1 MMCVYV
7 QCVCHSESQGTTSAV
22 SVTDSPP
29 KMTTQTQSVANKS
42 LSSNVGGSGGV
53 GVGGAHL

>member
-1 MMCVYV
+1 M
-7 QCVCHSESQGTTSAV
+7 CHSESQGTTSAV